1 MKLTKNKD
9 GTLNLDVSQ
18 AEIDAEIKRQKD
30 VLKLAVASGLFP
42 ELDLDKNMMP
52 KKPKGPPAK

>member
-9 GTLNLDVSQ
+9 GTLNLDIAQ

-30 VLKLAVASGLFP
+30 VLELAVASGLFP
-42 ELDLDKNMMP
+42 ELDLDENMMP
-52 KKPKGPPAK
+52 KKKGPPAK